1 MLSRRRSSETKR
13 RDSEKSLAELRGL
26 FDSLTTRG
34 REDHGVFHDW
44 VDEEAGGDG
53 PQAQRNHG
61 QVPSRPRYEEEGRAV
76 LGGPREGRRSPRTA
90 SSGEIRSTNVCMISF
105 HYPSAHN
112 GSSISAAGF
121 RLPRLCAPN
130 GITCVSKAQI
140 VSIIDDDASV
150 RA

>member
-1 MLSRRRSSETKR
+1 MMGHGDVLMSVGAMKAGAVEFLAKLFRDQDMLDAVAQAIERDRKR

-61 QVPSRPRYEEEGRAV
+61 QVPSRPRYEEEGRAI

-90 SSGEIRSTNVCMISF
+90 
-105 HYPSAHN
+105 
-112 GSSISAAGF
+112 
-121 RLPRLCAPN
+121 
-130 GITCVSKAQI
+130 
-140 VSIIDDDASV
+140 
-150 RA
+150 